1 MKTVEPIK
9 DIEKLEKLKHLVLGI
24 NLKHFV
30 YIKIGLNTGLRCS
43 DILGL
48 KWNEL
53 EKNNFQFY
61 KNLKEKKTGKTKS
74 IKFNGSLKK
83 YLKKLRRENPNDYWV
98 FQSNSNRN
106 KGEHW
111 SRFTPYKF
119 LKKYSDII
127 GLKNIGTH
135 SLRKTFGY
143 HNYNKGVDLS
153 YLQKIFNHST
163 PRQTLDYIGITQ
175 EEIDDIY
182 INTDL

>member
-61 KNLKEKKTGKTKS
+61 KNLKEKKQV
-74 IKFNGSLKK
+74 
-83 YLKKLRRENPNDYWV
+83 RQNPLNLMV
-98 FQSNSNRN
+98 
-106 KGEHW
+106 
-111 SRFTPYKF
+111 
-119 LKKYSDII
+119 
-127 GLKNIGTH
+127 
-135 SLRKTFGY
+135 
-143 HNYNKGVDLS
+143 V
-153 YLQKIFNHST
+153 
-163 PRQTLDYIGITQ
+163 
-175 EEIDDIY
+175 
-182 INTDL
+182 